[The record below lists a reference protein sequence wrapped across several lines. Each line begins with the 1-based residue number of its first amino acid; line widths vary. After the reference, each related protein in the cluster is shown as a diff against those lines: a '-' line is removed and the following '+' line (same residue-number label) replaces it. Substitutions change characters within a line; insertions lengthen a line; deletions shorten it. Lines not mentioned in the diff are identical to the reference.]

1 MLFLGEVRFALSYLY
16 TIFVLIMEKIKVAVI
31 GVGHLGVHH
40 ARIYSQ
46 LPEAELVGVYDI
58 KPEKSQKV
66 ASDLNVKSF
75 ENLERLLKE
84 AKAVSIVVPTSA
96 HHEVACQVLNSK
108 IDCLVEKPISQ
119 TVSQAQELIKQAEKN
134 NLVLQVGHIE
144 RFNPAVLAVND
155 LGIDLEPK
163 FIETHRLSA
172 FTDRG
177 TDVAVVL
184 DLMIHDLDLILN
196 FVQSEIEEIQAA
208 GISVVSEAD
217 DIANAR
223 IRFKNGCVANITASR
238 ISPKPMRKFRIF
250 QKDLY
255 LSLDLLDKSIEVY
268 KLVPT
273 VVSKEH
279 SSSERN
285 IVGKIPVEKI
295 GKTVIY
301 ERPKVENQDMLT
313 LELKSFLACVK
324 DRTRPKVS
332 GLEAKKALEVA
343 LEIERKAQEHRKK
356 LF

>member
-1 MLFLGEVRFALSYLY
+1 M
-16 TIFVLIMEKIKVAVI
+16 I

-40 ARIYSQ
+40 ARIYLQ
-46 LPEAELVGVYDI
+46 LPEAQLVGVYDI
-58 KPEKSQKV
+58 NQEKSQKV
-66 ASDLNVKSF
+66 TSDLGVKSF
-75 ENLERLLKE
+75 ENLESLLTE
-84 AKAVSIVVPTSA
+84 ARAVSVVVPTSA
-96 HHEVACQVLNSK
+96 HHEVANRVLNSK
-108 IDCLVEKPISQ
+108 VDCFVEKPISQ
-119 TVSQAQELIKQAEKN
+119 TLPQAQELINQADES

-144 RFNPAVLAVND
+144 RFNPAVLAVNE

-177 TDVAVVL
+177 TDVAVIL

-196 FVQSEIEEIQAA
+196 FVQSDIEEIQAA

-273 VVSKEH
+273 VS
-279 SSSERN
+279 SDNPLSSEKN

-301 ERPKVENQDMLT
+301 ERPKIENQDMLT

-324 DRTRPKVS
+324 DRSKPKVS
-332 GLEAKKALEVA
+332 GLEAKRALEVA